1 MTTFS
6 FKIDSRESKK
16 IKAILKALGVADLK
30 IQEEEEEKE
39 KIPSKKFA
47 EKVKRARKDYSDGKT
62 VAVNTK
68 NIWDGIE

>member
-30 IQEEEEEKE
+30 IQEEEE

>member
-30 IQEEEEEKE
+30 IQEEEE

-47 EKVKRARKDYSDGKT
+47 EKVKRARKDYSEGKT

>member
-16 IKAILKALGVADLK
+16 IKAILKALGVTDLK
-30 IQEEEEEKE
+30 IKE
-39 KIPSKKFA
+39 DEIPSKKFT
-47 EKVKRARKDYSDGKT
+47 EKVERARKDYSEGKT

-68 NIWDGIE
+68 NIWEGIE

>member
-30 IQEEEEEKE
+30 IQEEEE
-39 KIPSKKFA
+39 IPSKKFA
-47 EKVKRARKDYSDGKT
+47 EKVKRARKDYSEGKT

>member
-30 IQEEEEEKE
+30 IHEEEEE

-62 VAVNTK
+62 VAVNIK

>member
-16 IKAILKALGVADLK
+16 IKAILKALGVTELEIK
-30 IQEEEEEKE
+30 EEE
-39 KIPSKKFA
+39 IPSKKFT
-47 EKVKRARKDYSDGKT
+47 EKLERARKAYSDGKT

-68 NIWDGIE
+68 NIWEGIE

>member
-16 IKAILKALGVADLK
+16 IKAILKALGVTDLK
-30 IQEEEEEKE
+30 IKEEE
-39 KIPSKKFA
+39 IPSKNFT
-47 EKVKRARKDYSDGKT
+47 EKIKRARKAYSEGDT

-68 NIWDGIE
+68 NIWEGIE

>member
-6 FKIDSRESKK
+6 FKIDSSESKK

-30 IQEEEEEKE
+30 IQEEEE
-39 KIPSKKFA
+39 IPSKKFA